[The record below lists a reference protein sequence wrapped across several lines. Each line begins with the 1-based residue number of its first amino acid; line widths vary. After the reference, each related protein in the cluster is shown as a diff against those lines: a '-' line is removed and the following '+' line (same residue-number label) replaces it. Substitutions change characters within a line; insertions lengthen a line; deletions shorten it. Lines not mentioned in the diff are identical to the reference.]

1 MKKILLLLSAV
12 GMILT
17 ACEGGDIDGDN
28 DNSSNGQPGNGN
40 NGPMLEFAED
50 TDFAPTVPAN
60 GETLVLNFFAANSWQ
75 AEADVDW
82 ITLSQKSGN
91 KGDNI
96 YLTLKIA
103 ANNAADERVGE
114 VTVTCGYAI
123 GSIKITQTALL
134 SGITFIDYN
143 VEIICLTNWDTDG
156 DRMINSAEAA
166 AVTSIGTE
174 FKGVEII
181 SFTEL
186 QFFTSLTEIEAS
198 AFEGCTSLK
207 KITLP
212 NGITS
217 IGSCSFNNCTSLT
230 SVTIPDSVTSIGS
243 SAFSHCTSLTSI
255 TIGNGV
261 TSIGES
267 AFYNCTS
274 LSSVTIPDSVTSIG
288 NRAFYE
294 CTRLTSVTI
303 PDSVTSIGSSAFSH
317 CESLTSVTIPDSII
331 SIGSSAFLNCTSL
344 SSVTIPD
351 SVTSIGDY
359 AFLNCT
365 SLISV
370 TIPNSVTSIGNRAF
384 YECTRLTSVTIP
396 DSVTSIGESAFYNC
410 TGELLINSKIVEN
423 NYKYDNTPSDKGGW
437 LYGAK
442 FTKLTIVDNIT
453 QIGSY
458 AFSRCKSLTSVT
470 IPDSIISIGSYAFD
484 YCTSLTRVNIVDLS
498 AWCNIEF
505 GNVYANPLCWAHKLY
520 INGTLIKDL
529 VIPDSV
535 TSIGRSA
542 FTCTSLTSVTI
553 PDSVTSIGGGA
564 FNECTLLTSVTIPD
578 SVTSIGDY
586 AFCFCKSLT
595 SITIGNGVTSIGESA
610 FYNCTS
616 LKEVYCKPTTPP
628 RGGTN
633 MFSYYDSRYYAIG
646 CPIYVPTN
654 SVSAYKSA
662 IYWNYYDFYIK
673 GYNY

>member
-243 SAFSHCTSLTSI
+243 SAFSHC
-255 TIGNGV
+255 
-261 TSIGES
+261 
-267 AFYNCTS
+267 
-274 LSSVTIPDSVTSIG
+274 
-288 NRAFYE
+288 
-294 CTRLTSVTI
+294 
-303 PDSVTSIGSSAFSH
+303 
-317 CESLTSVTIPDSII
+317 ESLTSVTIPDSII

-458 AFSRCKSLTSVT
+458 AFSHCKSLTSVT

-553 PDSVTSIGGGA
+553 TDSVTSIGGGA